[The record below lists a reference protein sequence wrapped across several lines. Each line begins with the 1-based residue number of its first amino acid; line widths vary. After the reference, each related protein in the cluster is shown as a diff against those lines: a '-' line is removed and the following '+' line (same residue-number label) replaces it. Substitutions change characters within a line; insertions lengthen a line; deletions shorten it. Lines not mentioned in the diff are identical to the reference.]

1 MPHLILCS
9 LVYKGTL
16 PLFTP
21 LILNMREVSH
31 FGSFLS
37 VLAQEASRDSISTHL
52 RLLEA
57 MLTSHCCFREI
68 PMDPQIIE
76 LRLEG
81 YSTAPSDPR
90 WKFLLKSD
98 EWTVFRG
105 AIRSGAITDP
115 ETILSTALRL
125 DNDL

>member
-1 MPHLILCS
+1 MQ
-9 LVYKGTL
+9 
-16 PLFTP
+16 
-21 LILNMREVSH
+21 EVSH

-37 VLAQEASRDSISTHL
+37 MLAQEASRDSVSTHL
-52 RLLEA
+52 HSHEV
-57 MLTSHCCFREI
+57 MLTCHFCCREI